1 LHGENE
7 HDGKRHVAWET
18 MCDYGARA
26 GFWRL
31 HRLFTRRKLPVTV
44 FAVGMALERN
54 PMVALALREEQNKKD
69 YKWEVAS
76 AGYRSV
82 EYSSKNKM
90 DEATEREQLERCIK
104 IHERLLGKRPVGI
117 YYSPGQS
124 PSLSSRQYIVQ
135 QGGFKYDSDSFAD
148 DLPYWSIV
156 NYENS
161 GEESQQSP
169 ALAPS
174 KPHLIIPYSLDCS
187 DVQGGQSNGTAT
199 FATGA
204 EMSAY
209 LKDALRQCVEEGRGA
224 NGSPKVMTV
233 GLHCRLA
240 TPGRVNGLVDFIDF
254 AKSYSGKD
262 VWICTRE
269 EIADYWSDEHYPK
282 GARYNV
288 CYCCLCLLFA

>member
-1 LHGENE
+1 
-7 HDGKRHVAWET
+7 

-54 PMVALALREEQNKKD
+54 PMVAHALAKEQNKTSD
-69 YKWEVAS
+69 SPNTKWEVAT

-82 EYSSKNKM
+82 DFSSNKNNM

-135 QGGFKYDSDSFAD
+135 QGGFKYDSDSYAD
-148 DLPYWSIV
+148 DLPYWTM
-156 NYENS
+156 NYGGDGS
-161 GEESQQSP
+161 EESP
-169 ALAPS
+169 C

-187 DVQGGQSNGTAT
+187 DVQGGQANGAAT

-204 EMSAY
+204 AMTAY
-209 LKDALRQCVEEGRGA
+209 LKDALRQCVEEGRAGA
-224 NGSPKVMTV
+224 PKVMTV

-254 AKSYSGKD
+254 AKSYGSKD

-282 GARYNV
+282 GTVPYV
-288 CYCCLCLLFA
+288 FVILLVVVILHMNE